1 MCEDKEYDER
11 QKVNG
16 AENEVLVSYG
26 KLICKKMTNS
36 YGEWKGF
43 EIPKELLI
51 NWKIDLTI

>member
-1 MCEDKEYDER
+1 LCEDKEYDER

-51 NWKIDLTI
+51 N

>member
-1 MCEDKEYDER
+1 MKDKKLME
-11 QKVNG
+11 QKMKFLFTN
-16 AENEVLVSYG
+16 G

-51 NWKIDLTI
+51 N